1 MSELDD
7 KLNSILSN
15 PAMMQQIMSLAQA
28 LNQSEAQQQH
38 QQQPPPPQQ
47 PPIQQPPVQQSPVQ
61 QPPVQQSNFVPSNDR
76 SLSPNLLSKI
86 AGIMQ
91 RGSIDKNQESL
102 LRALRP
108 YLSKQKLEKLERAM
122 HAAKMAGIASE
133 MVNTRGQSP
142 FPRR

>member
-28 LNQSEAQQQH
+28 LNQSEAQQ
-38 QQQPPPPQQ
+38 PPPQQ
-47 PPIQQPPVQQSPVQ
+47 PPAQQPQVT
-61 QPPVQQSNFVPSNDR
+61 QPQIPQDHFAPTYDR
-76 SLSPNLLSKI
+76 GLNPNLLSKI
-86 AGIMQ
+86 ATLMQ
-91 RGSIDKNQESL
+91 RGSIDKTQEAL

-108 YLSKQKLEKLERAM
+108 YLNNQKLEKLERAM

-133 MVNTRGQSP
+133 MVTTRGQSP
-142 FPRR
+142 FARR

>member
-28 LNQSEAQQQH
+28 LNHQSETQQS
-38 QQQPPPPQQ
+38 QQSPPPQASPPPQ
-47 PPIQQPPVQQSPVQ
+47 PQ
-61 QPPVQQSNFVPSNDR
+61 NTMPSTERMLNPNMLSR
-76 SLSPNLLSKI
+76 MASL
-86 AGIMQ
+86 MQ
-91 RGSIDKNQESL
+91 RGSIDKDQQSL

-108 YLSKQKLEKLERAM
+108 YLSRQKLEKLERAM

-133 MVNTRGQSP
+133 MVNSQSS
-142 FPRR
+142 RR

>member
-28 LNQSEAQQQH
+28 LNQSEAQQ
-38 QQQPPPPQQ
+38 PPPQQ
-47 PPIQQPPVQQSPVQ
+47 PPAQQPQVT
-61 QPPVQQSNFVPSNDR
+61 QPQIPQDHFAPTYDR
-76 SLSPNLLSKI
+76 GLNPNLLSKI
-86 AGIMQ
+86 ATLMQ
-91 RGSIDKNQESL
+91 RGSIDKNQEAL

-108 YLSKQKLEKLERAM
+108 YLNNQKLEKLERAM

-133 MVNTRGQSP
+133 MVTTRGQSP

>member
-15 PAMMQQIMSLAQA
+15 PAMMQQIMSLAQS
-28 LNQSEAQQQH
+28 LNQSEASQKEQPPAA
-38 QQQPPPPQQ
+38 PPPPR
-47 PPIQQPPVQQSPVQ
+47 QSGEM
-61 QPPVQQSNFVPSNDR
+61 QSGKPAIN
-76 SLSPNLLSKI
+76 PNLLSKI
-86 AGIMQ
+86 ASLMQ
-91 RGSIDKNQESL
+91 RGSIDKNQEAL

-108 YLSKQKLEKLERAM
+108 YLNNQKLEKLERAM

>member
-1 MSELDD
+1 MSEFDD

-28 LNQSEAQQQH
+28 LNQSEAQQPQ
-38 QQQPPPPQQ
+38 QPQQTQQTYQQPPPP
-47 PPIQQPPVQQSPVQ
+47 PPVQQQSPAL
-61 QPPVQQSNFVPSNDR
+61 SGDR
-76 SLSPNLLSKI
+76 GINPNLLSKV
-86 AGIMQ
+86 ASLMQ

-102 LRALRP
+102 LKALRP

-133 MVNTRGQSP
+133 MVNARGQSP
-142 FPRR
+142 LSRR

>member
-28 LNQSEAQQQH
+28 LNQAEAQQPQQQQ
-38 QQQPPPPQQ
+38 QQQPPPP
-47 PPIQQPPVQQSPVQ
+47 PVQQNQIQ
-61 QPPVQQSNFVPSNDR
+61 QANFAQPNER
-76 SLSPNLLSKI
+76 TLNPNLLSKI

-91 RGSIDKNQESL
+91 RGSIDKNQQAL

-108 YLSKQKLEKLERAM
+108 YLSKQKLDKLERAM

-133 MVNTRGQSP
+133 MVNIRGQSP

>member
-28 LNQSEAQQQH
+28 LNQSEAQQ
-38 QQQPPPPQQ
+38 PPPQQ
-47 PPIQQPPVQQSPVQ
+47 PPAQQPQVT
-61 QPPVQQSNFVPSNDR
+61 QPQIPQDHFAPTNDHG
-76 SLSPNLLSKI
+76 LNPNLLSKI
-86 AGIMQ
+86 ATLMQ
-91 RGSIDKNQESL
+91 RGSIDKNQEAL

-108 YLSKQKLEKLERAM
+108 YLNNQKLEKLERAM

>member
-15 PAMMQQIMSLAQA
+15 PAMMQQILSLAQA
-28 LNQSEAQQQH
+28 LNQSEAQQ
-38 QQQPPPPQQ
+38 PQAPQ
-47 PPIQQPPVQQSPVQ
+47 SQVQQSQIPQ
-61 QPPVQQSNFVPSNDR
+61 EHFTPTNDR
-76 SLSPNLLSKI
+76 GINPNLLSKI
-86 AGIMQ
+86 ATLMQ
-91 RGSIDKNQESL
+91 RGSIDKNQEAL

-108 YLSKQKLEKLERAM
+108 YLNNQKLEKLERAM

>member
-28 LNQSEAQQQH
+28 LNQSEAQQ
-38 QQQPPPPQQ
+38 PPQQ
-47 PPIQQPPVQQSPVQ
+47 PPAQQPQSP
-61 QPPVQQSNFVPSNDR
+61 QPQIPQEQFAPSNDR
-76 SLSPNLLSKI
+76 GLNSNLLSKI
-86 AGIMQ
+86 ATFMQ
-91 RGSIDKNQESL
+91 RGSIDKNQEAL

-108 YLSKQKLEKLERAM
+108 YLHNQKLEKLERAM

-142 FPRR
+142 FQRR

>member
-15 PAMMQQIMSLAQA
+15 PAMMQQILSLAQA
-28 LNQSEAQQQH
+28 LNQSEAQQ
-38 QQQPPPPQQ
+38 PQAPQ
-47 PPIQQPPVQQSPVQ
+47 SQVQQSQIPQ
-61 QPPVQQSNFVPSNDR
+61 EHFTPTNDR
-76 SLSPNLLSKI
+76 GINPNLLSKI
-86 AGIMQ
+86 AALMQ
-91 RGSIDKNQESL
+91 RGSIDKNQEAL

-108 YLSKQKLEKLERAM
+108 YLNNQKLEKLERAM

-133 MVNTRGQSP
+133 MVTTRGQSP